1 MSSLVRELALGTAG
15 TLLLALSLA
24 GLGTGAA
31 LHLRQVQGLDQMLLA
46 VAHGQA
52 HPEAQDGWE
61 VEHSRAP
68 VETWIVTPGEGTV
81 PEAWARAALEAER
94 PAFHDAGGQRLLLL
108 PAEASE
114 EGDDGDDGDDDTH
127 MLIAAV
133 APAVE
138 LRQSVGPFALAYV
151 VVAALTAFLAGGLQA
166 HLVRRALRP
175 LLEARE
181 TSARVVRLGQG
192 TRLPVQGPVEIQ
204 GLLLDLNAL
213 LDRLD
218 EAFQAQA
225 RFTAE
230 AAHELRTPV
239 TALLGEI
246 EVALR
251 RPRSP
256 EGYVQTLG
264 ALHGDVE
271 RLRAL
276 VEALLLL
283 ARLDTGQLD
292 AAREPVRA
300 GEVLQAALRAEGAA
314 LQAAGCTVE
323 VKLSEDPELLA
334 HPALLIAAVG
344 NLLRNAAAYA
354 PGTPVRVAVEVRPLA
369 VAFVV
374 EDGGPGIP
382 PAERQAV
389 FDRFARLGPGRRD
402 HPEGLGLGL
411 PLAREVARRHGGD
424 CQIEDSPRGC
434 RVRLTI
440 FQSPPEGG

>member
-1 MSSLVRELALGTAG
+1 MSSLVRELALGASG
-15 TLLLALSLA
+15 ILLGALVLT

-31 LHLRQVQGLDQMLLA
+31 LHVQAVEALDRTLLA
-46 VAHGQA
+46 VAHAQA
-52 HPEAQDGWE
+52 HPEARQEWE

-68 VETWIVTPGEGTV
+68 VETWVLRPGDGTV
-81 PEAWARAALEAER
+81 PEAWAQAALDEER
-94 PAFHDAGGQRLLLL
+94 PMFHDTGGQRLLLL
-108 PAEASE
+108 PAEFEGEDEDGGDGE
-114 EGDDGDDGDDDTH
+114 ETH

-133 APAVE
+133 APSVTLA
-138 LRQSVGPFALAYV
+138 RSVGPFALAYGT
-151 VVAALTAFLAGGLQA
+151 VAALAAILAGLVQA
-166 HLVRRALRP
+166 GLVRRALRP
-175 LLEARE
+175 LVQARE

-192 TRLPVQGPVEIQ
+192 TRLPVQGPVEVR
-204 GLLLDLNAL
+204 GLLVDLNAL

-218 EAFQAQA
+218 EAFRAQA

-239 TALLGEI
+239 TSLLGEI
-246 EVALR
+246 EVTLR
-251 RPRSP
+251 RPRSAA
-256 EGYVQTLG
+256 EYTVALG

-300 GEVLQAALRAEGAA
+300 GEIVQAALRAEGAA
-314 LQAAGCTVE
+314 LQAAGCSVQVT
-323 VKLSEDPELLA
+323 LAQDPELQA
-334 HPALLIAAVG
+334 HPALLIAALG

-354 PGTPVRVAVEVRPLA
+354 PGAPVHLRVERGPEEVVFL
-369 VAFVV
+369 VD
-374 EDGGPGIP
+374 DGGPGIP
-382 PAERQAV
+382 PAEREAV
-389 FDRFARLGPGRRD
+389 FDRFARLGPGRRE

-424 CQIEDSPRGC
+424 CRAEDAPGGGC
-434 RVRLTI
+434 RMRLTI
-440 FQSPPEGG
+440 FQSAAEGG